1 MSETVLVIGGTGNT
15 GRAVIET
22 LAARGRP
29 VRALVRDT
37 ARLGDLPATPVS
49 GDLDSP
55 ESLTRAVA
63 GVSALFIAAPVH
75 EDAVRRFR
83 NVFDAARAAGVRHVV
98 KLSAQG
104 ATVDA
109 PAAILRQHAEAD
121 RMLADSGLAHTILR
135 PNVFFQNL
143 LAQAAVI
150 AATGAFY
157 LPIGGARVALI
168 DARDIGEA
176 AANVIVEGGH
186 EGATCTLTGPE
197 SLDYAT
203 VADRLGAIIGKAV
216 TYTPVPVAATEQA
229 LVEAGLPEWDAKAI
243 AEIQGVFASG
253 RFASP
258 SGDLERLLGR
268 PPTGFDAFAR
278 AHSEAFAPHG

>member
-1 MSETVLVIGGTGNT
+1 MSEPVLVIGGTGNT

-29 VRALVRDT
+29 VRALVRDA
-37 ARLGDLPATPVS
+37 ARLGDLPATAVE

-55 ESLTRAVA
+55 ESLARACA
-63 GVSALFIAAPVH
+63 GMSALFVAAPVH
-75 EDAVRRFR
+75 RDAVARFS
-83 NVFDAARAAGVRHVV
+83 NVFDAARAAGVGHIV

-104 ATVDA
+104 AAADA
-109 PAAILRQHAEAD
+109 RAAILRQHAEAD
-121 RMLADSGLAHTILR
+121 AALAGSGLAHTILR

-157 LPIGGARVALI
+157 LPVGDARFALI

-176 AANVIVEGGH
+176 AANVIVDGGH
-186 EGATCTLTGPE
+186 ASATCTLTGPE

-203 VADRLGAIIGKAV
+203 VAERLARVIGKPV

-229 LVEAGLPEWDAKAI
+229 LTEAGLSDWEAKAI
-243 AEIQGVFASG
+243 AEIQGVFAG
-253 RFASP
+253 GDFATP
-258 SGDLERLLGR
+258 TDELERLLGR
-268 PPTGFDAFAR
+268 APRRFDDFAR
-278 AHSEAFAPHG
+278 DYGAAFGQGA